1 MLYWP
6 NANIFD
12 VRIPYEDYGIKQFK
26 KLEFRWI
33 KRTQ

>member
-1 MLYWP
+1 MFYWL
-6 NANIFD
+6 NLNTFD
-12 VRIPYEDYGIKQFK
+12 VRIPSEDFGIKQYK